1 MHVRDTATEK
11 KMILYCVSYQTVLT
25 HRDTK

>member
-11 KMILYCVSYQTVLT
+11 KKILYRASYQTVLT
-25 HRDTK
+25 QRDNK